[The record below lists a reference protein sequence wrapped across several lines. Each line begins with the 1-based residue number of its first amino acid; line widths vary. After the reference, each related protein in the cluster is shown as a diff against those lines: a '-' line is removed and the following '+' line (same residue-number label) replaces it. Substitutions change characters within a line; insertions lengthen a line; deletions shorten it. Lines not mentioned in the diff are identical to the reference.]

1 MAMSA
6 RIYGQQVRVRVPMAQ
21 QEEERMTKR
30 RTGIWSVLALLAI
43 ASLLVGAC
51 SQAPAGQGTTTG
63 GTTAGQADT
72 NGTLTLNMGSE
83 PDTIDPQKSSFVNE
97 IGQASFVF
105 EGLMSFDT
113 KTSKP
118 VPAAAAAA
126 PKLSADGLKYTYTL
140 RDGLKYSDGAAL
152 TAKNFE
158 YAFLRGCD
166 PAAAG
171 DYAFVFY
178 IIVGCEAYNTMDTK
192 KATPAELAAAR
203 AKVGVKA
210 TSDKDIEFTLTD
222 PAPYFV
228 PITALWQ
235 GWPVRESD
243 VTKGG
248 DKWTEPAT
256 YIGNGPFKLSEWKHN
271 EKMVFERNDN
281 YRKKIQIK
289 TITKVMINE
298 SAVAF
303 AAYRNNELDMAG
315 IGPTDLRTVEG
326 DAELK
331 AQVVELGGSCTFYYG
346 FNVRRPP
353 FDDVNIRMAFAKSFD
368 RAAFVKDV
376 QQGIGKAA
384 DGGFIPPG
392 FPGYDNSDTTQKY
405 DVAAAKALLD
415 KASPASKAGLTGLKY
430 TFSSSAT
437 NKARAEWAQGQW
449 KTNLGVTV
457 ELDPV
462 QSTAYTA
469 LFKKGQDSPQ
479 LFFLGWCADFPDQ
492 QNWHSTVFATN
503 GISSARTGYSSKAF
517 DDLTKQADK
526 EADAAKRDSLY
537 NQAGK
542 QLSTDASAA
551 WVFYDQSKY
560 LVKPWLKGINPNPI
574 DYGIPGFF
582 SFETINVVKH

>member
-1 MAMSA
+1 
-6 RIYGQQVRVRVPMAQ
+6 
-21 QEEERMTKR
+21 MTKR
-30 RTGIWSVLALLAI
+30 RTGIWSVSALLAI
-43 ASLLVGAC
+43 ASLLIGAC
-51 SQAPAGQGTTTG
+51 SQAPTGQTTTTG
-63 GTTAGQADT
+63 GTTAPGAADP

-97 IGQASFVF
+97 IAQASFVF

-140 RDGLKYSDGAAL
+140 KDGLKYSDGSPL

-178 IIVGCEAYNTMDTK
+178 IIVGCEAYNGMDTK

-256 YIGNGPFKLSEWKHN
+256 YIGNGPFKLTEWKHN
-271 EKMVFERNDN
+271 EKMVYERNDN

-289 TITKVMINE
+289 TITKVMISE

-303 AAYRNNELDMAG
+303 AAYRNNELDITG
-315 IGPTDLRTVEG
+315 VGPTDLRTVQG
-326 DAELK
+326 DAELS
-331 AQVVELGGSCTFYYG
+331 AQVLDVGGSCAFYYG

-353 FDDVNIRMAFAKSFD
+353 FDDVNVRTAFSKSFD

-392 FPGYDNSDTTQKY
+392 FPGYDNTDDTQKY
-405 DVAAAKALLD
+405 DVAAAKAALD

-430 TFSSSAT
+430 TFSSTAT

-449 KTNLGVTV
+449 KTNLGITV

-469 LFKKGQDSPQ
+469 LFKKGQDAPQ

-492 QNWHSTVFATN
+492 QNWHSTVWAT
-503 GISSARTGYSSKAF
+503 GGVSAARTGYTSKSF
-517 DDLTKQADK
+517 DDLTKAADK
-526 EADAAKRDSLY
+526 EPDAAKRDSTY

-542 QLSTDASAA
+542 QLSKDAPAA

-560 LVKPWLKGINPNPI
+560 LIKPWLKGITANPI

-582 SFETINVVKH
+582 SFENIFIAKH

>member
-1 MAMSA
+1 
-6 RIYGQQVRVRVPMAQ
+6 
-21 QEEERMTKR
+21 MTNR
-30 RTGIWSVLALLAI
+30 RTGMGPLLVLLAI
-43 ASLLVGAC
+43 ASLLVSAC
-51 SQAPAGQGTTTG
+51 TQTPTSGGTTTG
-63 GTTAGQADT
+63 SAAAGAADP
-72 NGTLTLNMGSE
+72 NGVITLNMGSE
-83 PDTIDPQKSSFVNE
+83 PDTIDPQKASFVNE

-105 EGLMSFDT
+105 EGLMTFDT
-113 KTSKP
+113 ATSKAI
-118 VPAAAAAA
+118 PAAAAAA
-126 PKLSADGLKYTYTL
+126 PTLSADGLKYTYTL

-178 IIVGCEAYNTMDTK
+178 IIVGCEVYNTADTK
-192 KATPAELAAAR
+192 ALTPAELAALR

-210 TSDKDIEFTLTD
+210 ATDKTIEFTLTD

-256 YIGNGPFKLSEWKHN
+256 YIGNGPYKLSEWKHN

-281 YRKKIQIK
+281 YRKKMQVK
-289 TITKVMINE
+289 TINKVMINE

-303 AAYRNNELDMAG
+303 AAYRNNELDITG
-315 IGPTDLRTVEG
+315 VGPTDLRTVEG
-326 DAELK
+326 DADLK
-331 AQVVELGGSCTFYYG
+331 SQMVDQAGSCTFYYG

-353 FDDVNIRMAFAKSFD
+353 FDDVNVRMAFAKSFD
-368 RAAFVKDV
+368 RTAFVKDV

-392 FPGYDNSDTTQKY
+392 FPGYDNTDTEQKY

-430 TFSSSAT
+430 TFSSTAT

-462 QSTAYTA
+462 QSTAFTA

-503 GISSARTGYSSKAF
+503 GISSARTGYSSKTF
-517 DDLTKQADK
+517 DDLTKLADK
-526 EADAAKRDSLY
+526 EADAAKRDGLY

-542 QLSTDASAA
+542 QLSKDASSA
-551 WVFYDQSKY
+551 WIFYDQSKY
-560 LVKPWLKGINPNPI
+560 LVKPWLKGINTNPI

-582 SFETINVVKH
+582 SFETINVIKH